1 MATHPVTQPIA
12 APSQADAGRS
22 DAPVAAFAGVR
33 RVPPPVNDQ
42 NRTYAPGSPERA
54 DLKARLKAM
63 AAERLDIPLVIGGR
77 EIRTGRLAQTV
88 MPHDHHHVLADYH
101 LAGPEHVHQAIA
113 AAADARREWGSW
125 PWEDRAAV
133 LLRAAELDVL
143 FNLAKLFAL
152 TVLGFWFLGYFEAVS
167 WAVLIAVVIPIVDAL
182 SVWRGP
188 TDYIVSEQPSVFDDV
203 SIAFR
208 VPGENVSAN
217 IGPPD
222 ILFFSLFLGA
232 AARFGLRVAWTWLA
246 MVALLGLTLALTATT
261 DVSGLPALPA
271 ICLGFLLPNADL
283 IWRSLRRR

>member
-1 MATHPVTQPIA
+1 LTTARAGALVALAALLAVYTATA
-12 APSQADAGRS
+12 GRLWDAGLGW
-22 DAPVAAFAGVR
+22 DVAFLTVVLIPAFLL
-33 RVPPPVNDQ
+33 VPP
-42 NRTYAPGSPERA
+42 
-54 DLKARLKAM
+54 LL
-63 AAERLDIPLVIGGR
+63 LPLAFRRGLLLVG
-77 EIRTGRLAQTV
+77 LALV
-88 MPHDHHHVLADYH
+88 ALA
-101 LAGPEHVHQAIA
+101 LV
-113 AAADARREWGSW
+113 
-125 PWEDRAAV
+125 
-133 LLRAAELDVL
+133 LRAAELDVL

-167 WAVLIAVVIPIVDAL
+167 WVVLIAVVIPFVDAL

-188 TDYIVSEQPSVFDDV
+188 TDYIVSEQPGVFDDV

-208 VPGENVSAN
+208 VPGENQSAN

-222 ILFFSLFLGA
+222 ILFFALFLGA

-246 MVALLGLTLALTATT
+246 MVALLGLTLALAATT

>member
-1 MATHPVTQPIA
+1 MAGT
-12 APSQADAGRS
+12 
-22 DAPVAAFAGVR
+22 
-33 RVPPPVNDQ
+33 
-42 NRTYAPGSPERA
+42 
-54 DLKARLKAM
+54 
-63 AAERLDIPLVIGGR
+63 
-77 EIRTGRLAQTV
+77 
-88 MPHDHHHVLADYH
+88 
-101 LAGPEHVHQAIA
+101 
-113 AAADARREWGSW
+113 
-125 PWEDRAAV
+125 AAV
-133 LLRAAELDVL
+133 LTTARAGALVALAALLAVYTATAGRLWDAGLGWDVAFLTVVLIPAFLLVPPLLLPLAFRRGLLLVGLALVALALVLRAAELDVL

-167 WAVLIAVVIPIVDAL
+167 WAVLIAVVIPFVDAL

-208 VPGENVSAN
+208 VPGENESAN